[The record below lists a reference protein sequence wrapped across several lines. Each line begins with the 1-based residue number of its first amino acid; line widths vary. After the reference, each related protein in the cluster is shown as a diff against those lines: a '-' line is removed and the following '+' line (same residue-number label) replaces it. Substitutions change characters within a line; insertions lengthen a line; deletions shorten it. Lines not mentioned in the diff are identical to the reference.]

1 MNDLLLSNFGWVLI
15 SSLLELADADALT
28 SSPLFSA
35 DSTNEATCSSMRREI
50 NWHFSNKLLT
60 MLRA

>member
-50 NWHFSNKLLT
+50 N
-60 MLRA
+60 